1 MDKDAFK
8 EKFGQYMDEQVEK
21 DREGYLNRL
30 LQDVVR
36 NRKKLPILVID
47 NTDEFTLGIRR

>member
-21 DREGYLNRL
+21 DLDGYLNRL

-47 NTDEFTLGIRR
+47 NTD